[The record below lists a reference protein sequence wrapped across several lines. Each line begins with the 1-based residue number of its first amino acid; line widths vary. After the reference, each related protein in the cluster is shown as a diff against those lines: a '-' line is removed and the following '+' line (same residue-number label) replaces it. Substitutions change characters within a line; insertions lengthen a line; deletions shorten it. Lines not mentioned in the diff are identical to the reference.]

1 MNPEPPAPSL
11 PTEGKLFGELPAA
24 PMRDERFD
32 TLLAR
37 AGARIER
44 IVSTG
49 QRSPPGFWYCQD
61 SVEWVALLQ
70 GEAELRFEDETAPR
84 RLAPGD
90 WLLIEAGR
98 RHRVESTSAVPPAV
112 WLAVFLPA

>member
-24 PMRDERFD
+24 PMRDEHFD

-37 AGARIER
+37 TGARIER

>member
-1 MNPEPPAPSL
+1 MNPEPPSPGQAAVGSL
-11 PTEGKLFGELPAA
+11 FDDLPAT

-49 QRSPPGFWYCQD
+49 QRSPPGYWYCQD

-98 RHRVESTSAVPPAV
+98 RHRVDSTSLAPPAV

>member
-1 MNPEPPAPSL
+1 MNPEPPAASPRNEGSL
-11 PTEGKLFGELPAA
+11 FADLPAA
-24 PMRDERFD
+24 PLRDERFD
-32 TLLAR
+32 TLLAC

-90 WLLIEAGR
+90 WVLIEAGR
-98 RHRVESTSAVPPAV
+98 RHRVESTSAEPPAI

>member
-1 MNPEPPAPSL
+1 M
-11 PTEGKLFGELPAA
+11 
-24 PMRDERFD
+24 
-32 TLLAR
+32 
-37 AGARIER
+37 
-44 IVSTG
+44 
-49 QRSPPGFWYCQD
+49 
-61 SVEWVALLQ
+61 ALLQ